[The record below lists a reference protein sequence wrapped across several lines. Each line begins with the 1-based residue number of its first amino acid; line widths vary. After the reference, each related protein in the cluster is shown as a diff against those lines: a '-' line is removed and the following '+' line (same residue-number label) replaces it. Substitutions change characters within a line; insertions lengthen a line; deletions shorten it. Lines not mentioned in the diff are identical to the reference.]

1 MGRILL
7 CLGKYAAKPYFMK
20 RAYINVYS
28 IEELCYCLLKNGYF
42 ADEEIM
48 DDLLPDWL
56 EKECGLKELSSR
68 LRQMKEEGGTVSD
81 CAALILDYVGYGERE
96 DIERAKSGLEKET
109 GLSIY
114 EKRKTRADYL
124 AENQK
129 YAHALKVYD
138 SLLEG
143 LPEGENGLRAKIL
156 HNRGVAYAGLFRFR
170 DAAESFRLAF
180 ECTGGEAS
188 YIGYLT
194 ANRMYMEETDYLN
207 FTSGK
212 EQGYEQ
218 TLQVEKRMEK
228 ALEAFEGTEEN
239 RMLFTL
245 KVCKEEGNGGS
256 FVSYYEEI
264 EKITDDLKEEYRQM
278 IEE

>member
-56 EKECGLKELSSR
+56 EKECGLKELSGR

-124 AENQK
+124 AENKK
-129 YAHALKVYD
+129 YAHALKV
-138 SLLEG
+138 
-143 LPEGENGLRAKIL
+143 
-156 HNRGVAYAGLFRFR
+156 
-170 DAAESFRLAF
+170 AAENFRLAY